1 MFIMALFAK
10 IKNTIITV
18 REEILAS
25 ILVLRPTV
33 FYCSTVSRHFI
44 TSSFVNKA
52 HYMVLYILRYR
63 DIFYG

>member
-33 FYCSTVSRHFI
+33 FYCSTGSRLFI